1 MLYKDE
7 AVVLR
12 TMRLGEADR
21 IVTLLG
27 RASGKVRAVAKGV
40 RKTKSRIGGRLE
52 PFSHVSVMLWRG
64 RGDLDTVSQ
73 VEVVEPF
80 RHVREDLRKLALG
93 EIMLE
98 AADRVVQERERTP
111 RAFTLLVEGL
121 QGLDRGPSEATGSPL
136 VLAAFLLRLAA
147 VAGFAPRLDRCAEC
161 AAAAGWFS
169 PPQGGAVCGRCRSRD
184 AEEVGS
190 GVLELLSDAVREGA
204 WMSTDPAVVDTA
216 VRLAR
221 YYTEY
226 HLERRLRAA
235 TTADLLLAGPPPAV
249 QAPTPAGTA
258 ITEPETPVSL
268 PLAPHSLA

>member
-1 MLYKDE
+1 VLYKDE

-40 RKTKSRIGGRLE
+40 RKTRSRIGGRLE

-73 VEVVEPF
+73 VEVVETF

-111 RAFTLLVEGL
+111 RAFTLLVDGL
-121 QGLDRGPSEATGSPL
+121 GGLDATGSPL
-136 VLAAFLLRLAA
+136 VLAAFLLRLAG
-147 VAGFAPRLDRCAEC
+147 VAGFAPRLDRCTEC

-190 GVLELLSDAVREGA
+190 GVLELLADVVREGA
-204 WMSTDPAVVDTA
+204 WMRTDPGVVDTA

-235 TTADLLLAGPPPAV
+235 VTADVLLAGPPAREQP
-249 QAPTPAGTA
+249 QP
-258 ITEPETPVSL
+258 
-268 PLAPHSLA
+268 

>member
-40 RKTKSRIGGRLE
+40 RKTRSRIGSRLE
-52 PFSHVSVMLWRG
+52 PFSHVSVVLWKG

-73 VEVVEPF
+73 VDVVQTF
-80 RHVREDLRKLALG
+80 RNVRGDLTRFALG

-98 AADRVVQERERTP
+98 AADRVVQDRERSP
-111 RAFTLLVEGL
+111 RVFTLLVDGL
-121 QGLDRGPSEATGSPL
+121 QGLDASGSPL
-136 VLAAFLLRLAA
+136 VMASFLLRLSSA
-147 VAGFAPRLDRCAEC
+147 AGFAPRLDACAEC
-161 AAAAGWFS
+161 GAPAGWFS
-169 PPQGGAVCGRCRSRD
+169 PGQGGAVCGRCRNRD
-184 AEEVGS
+184 AEDVGS
-190 GVLELLSDAVREGA
+190 GVLELLHDVMREGA
-204 WMSTDPAVVDTA
+204 WMGASGDAGVIA

-221 YYTEY
+221 HYAEY

-235 TTADLLLAGPPPAV
+235 AAADVILLPG
-249 QAPTPAGTA
+249 PTP
-258 ITEPETPVSL
+258 V
-268 PLAPHSLA
+268 